1 MQNDKEYN
9 RSFLGTGWSFPPEFS
24 KERMAVTMVSDEEDI
39 RQSLE
44 ILLTTRLGE
53 RVMRPDYGGD
63 LTDMVF
69 EPLNV
74 TTQTYIR
81 TLVENAVLYHEPRII
96 VNDVS
101 MAMDSGNEGVVLI
114 IIDFTVSSTNTRR
127 NYVYPFYLNEGNDIK
142 K

>member
-1 MQNDKEYN
+1 MNEKEHN
-9 RSFLGTGWSFPPEFS
+9 RSFLGTGWSFPPVFV
-24 KERMAVTMVSDEEDI
+24 KAHQAVTMVSDEEDI

-69 EPLNV
+69 EPLNI

-81 TLVENAVLYHEPRII
+81 KLVENAVLYHEPRII
-96 VNDVS
+96 VNEVS
-101 MAMDSGNEGVVLI
+101 MAKDGESEGVVLI
-114 IIDFTVSSTNTRR
+114 IIDFTVSATNTRR
-127 NYVYPFYLNEGNDIK
+127 NYVYPFYLNEGTEIEK
-142 K
+142 

>member
-9 RSFLGTGWSFPPEFS
+9 RSFLGTGWSFPPEFT
-24 KERMAVTMVSDEEDI
+24 KERKAVTMVSDEEDI

-101 MAMDSGNEGVVLI
+101 MVKDGENEGVVLI